1 MADKPAEVKE
11 ATKVRWWK
19 RSAAWRRIGS
29 DGAAFLV
36 GANAAFLSWKH
47 IVHASI
53 LLHQDGLAAFLYPL
67 SIDGAMIVGVIKA
80 ADDRASGRK
89 VRGWARIVTWAGGMV
104 SIAAQIL
111 SAWQWGYGAAAWS
124 VVPAAFLIMVVE
136 VMARRGR
143 LLPVP
148 SPAVVET
155 VSIVTP
161 VEPVVAS
168 APEPAPA
175 LSTAEPVAPDT
186 PDEPV
191 MIEDQPTDEPRSAR
205 RKVKAAPRS
214 TIKAPKGMAG
224 GPGGGASTEE
234 IESARVNLVERRRS
248 EVTPVFSADAEPEP
262 LPVVG

>member
-1 MADKPAEVKE
+1 MADQPAEVKE
-11 ATKVRWWK
+11 VSKERWYK
-19 RSAAWRRIGS
+19 RGSAWRRIGS
-29 DGAAFLV
+29 DGAAFTV
-36 GANAAFLSWKH
+36 GANAAYLSWKH

-53 LLHQDGLAAFLYPL
+53 LLHQEGLAAYLYPI

-89 VRGWARIVTWAGGMV
+89 VRGWARIVTWAGGLV

-136 VMARRGR
+136 VMARRGK
-143 LLPVP
+143 LLKT

-155 VSIVTP
+155 VAIVTS

-186 PDEPV
+186 PDGPV
-191 MIEDQPTDEPRSAR
+191 VVEDQPTDEPRSAR
-205 RKVKAAPRS
+205 RKVRAAPR
-214 TIKAPKGMAG
+214 TMIKAPKGMAG